1 MIDLNKL
8 DKEIDSL
15 FENETGDSLTKW
27 LLSKR
32 FGNIY
37 NLIGKGTFVSLN
49 KQSEAIFVTK
59 KTATFNQD
67 SNYSPDSPINRK
79 AA

>member
-49 KQSEAIFVTK
+49 KQSKAIFVTK

-67 SNYSPDSPINRK
+67 SNYSSDNPINRK